1 MGNEKIK
8 VLIAD
13 DEKEICESLRRLLQ
27 LEEDI
32 EVVGE
37 ANDGKKAVSLTKSL
51 KPDIVLMDI
60 NMPVL
65 DGIKATEEISLNLPS
80 SAVIIVSVQDEQEY
94 LRKAMSVGAQ
104 EYLVKGFTPDEL
116 INAIHRVK
124 EFQDRRKPRL
134 VEVSKE
140 EPSLPEAKII
150 TVFGTKGGVG
160 RSLIATNLAVS
171 LRKELKGEVVIVD
184 LDLQFGDIAMMLNLT
199 PKFTISDLVL
209 DLEDLDKEALK
220 GYLTEHSS
228 GVKVLASPSKPAEA
242 ERVGKEAVEKVLELL
257 KESYGF
263 IIIDTVPSFGDVV
276 LTALDLSDL
285 ILLLATLDLPT
296 IKNTKLAL
304 ETMRL
309 LEYPPEKIRLVL
321 NRSDSHTGLKLSDIE
336 GSLHC
341 KVSSFIPS
349 DGKLVVPSVSRGVPF
364 VSSSP
369 ESEISKSIRE
379 LVHLVSGEVVKTKVE
394 ERRVGLRKFLKP
406 IFARTS
412 KASQ

>member
-1 MGNEKIK
+1 MDNEKIK

-104 EYLVKGFTPDEL
+104 EYLVKGFAPDEL

-140 EPSLPEAKII
+140 EPFPPEAKVI

-171 LRKELKGEVVIVD
+171 LREELKGEVVIVD

-199 PKFTISDLVL
+199 PKFTISDLTPN
-209 DLEDLDKEALK
+209 LENLDKEVLK
-220 GYLTEHSS
+220 DYLTSHSS

-242 ERVGKEAVEKVLELL
+242 ERVGKEVVEKVLELL

-263 IIIDTVPSFGDVV
+263 IIIDTVPSFEDIV
-276 LTALDLSDL
+276 LTALDFSDL

-304 ETMRL
+304 ETMSSL
-309 LEYPPEKIRLVL
+309 KYPPEKIRLVL

-336 GSLHC
+336 GSLHY

-364 VSSSP
+364 VSSNP

-406 IFARTS
+406 IFARH
-412 KASQ
+412 

>member
-1 MGNEKIK
+1 LDNEKIK

-13 DEKEICESLRRLLQ
+13 DEKEICESLKRLLQ

-37 ANDGKKAVSLTKSL
+37 ANDGRKAVSLTESL

-104 EYLVKGFTPDEL
+104 EYLVKGFAPDEL

-140 EPSLPEAKII
+140 EPFPPEAKVI

-171 LRKELKGEVVIVD
+171 LREELKGEVVIVD

-199 PKFTISDLVL
+199 PKFTISDLTPN
-209 DLEDLDKEALK
+209 LENLDKEVLK
-220 GYLTEHSS
+220 DYLTSHSS

-242 ERVGKEAVEKVLELL
+242 ERVGKEVVEKVLELL

-263 IIIDTVPSFGDVV
+263 IIIDTVPSFEDIV
-276 LTALDLSDL
+276 LTALDFSDL

-304 ETMRL
+304 ETMSSL
-309 LEYPPEKIRLVL
+309 KYPPEKIRLVL

-336 GSLHC
+336 GSLHY

-364 VSSSP
+364 VSSNP

-406 IFARTS
+406 IFARH
-412 KASQ
+412 

>member
-1 MGNEKIK
+1 LDNEKIK

-104 EYLVKGFTPDEL
+104 EYLVKGFAPDEL

-140 EPSLPEAKII
+140 EPFPPEAKVI

-171 LRKELKGEVVIVD
+171 LREELKGEVVIVD

-199 PKFTISDLVL
+199 PKFTISDLTPN
-209 DLEDLDKEALK
+209 LENLDKEVLK
-220 GYLTEHSS
+220 DYLTSHSS

-242 ERVGKEAVEKVLELL
+242 ERVGKEVVEKVLELL

-263 IIIDTVPSFGDVV
+263 IIIDTVPSFEDIV
-276 LTALDLSDL
+276 LTALDFSDL

-304 ETMRL
+304 ETMSSL
-309 LEYPPEKIRLVL
+309 KYPPEKIRLVL

-336 GSLHC
+336 GSLHY

-364 VSSSP
+364 VSSNP

-406 IFARTS
+406 IFARH
-412 KASQ
+412 